1 MAIVLWCERKVA
13 ANFENKY
20 SFSRSLCFAARARS
34 KICRCFGIELIKKW
48 PIDSNVPIF
57 KNRKQMK
64 NHSTLIHSLGWG
76 STADKPCVCI
86 PMFLSPNSRVFSP
99 FSTNLLYCKYILL
112 KKSAYFVSSI
122 YIYSLS
128 LPLSLIP
135 YHHLFLSLTLSTYI
149 CIFPISTFI
158 SFSIS
163 PPFGF
168 FSSLTTSMYL
178 LSCHLFAYLYIL
190 LLSNYSILNTYI
202 FFCFICLSIFI
213 IFSSLTTVYLYL
225 LLFHLSFYIYHL
237 LLSNYSILI
246 SSFVSFVFL
255 YLPSSPL

>member
-112 KKSAYFVSSI
+112 KKVCLFRVIYSI
-122 YIYSLS
+122 Y
-128 LPLSLIP
+128 
-135 YHHLFLSLTLSTYI
+135 
-149 CIFPISTFI
+149 IFPISTFI
-158 SFSIS
+158 SYSIS
-163 PPFGF
+163 PPFSLSHFKYLYMYIPYLHLYLF
-168 FSSLTTSMYL
+168 FHITAFWLFL
-178 LSCHLFAYLYIL
+178 LSHYKYVSSFVP
-190 LLSNYSILNTYI
+190 S
-202 FFCFICLSIFI
+202 ICLS
-213 IFSSLTTVYLYL
+213 L
-225 LLFHLSFYIYHL
+225 H
-237 LLSNYSILI
+237 
-246 SSFVSFVFL
+246 
-255 YLPSSPL
+255 SSPL

>member
-57 KNRKQMK
+57 KNLKQMK

-112 KKSAYFVSSI
+112 KKVCLFRVIYVYVFPISTVISYSI
-122 YIYSLS
+122 SPPFSLS
-128 LPLSLIP
+128 HFKYL
-135 YHHLFLSLTLSTYI
+135 Y
-149 CIFPISTFI
+149 IFPISTFI

-168 FSSLTTSMYL
+168 FSSLTTSMFL
-178 LSCHLFAYLYIL
+178 LSCHLFPYLYI
-190 LLSNYSILNTYI
+190 
-202 FFCFICLSIFI
+202 
-213 IFSSLTTVYLYL
+213 
-225 LLFHLSFYIYHL
+225 L

-255 YLPSSPL
+255 YLSSSPL